1 MAMWRGFLYSVVAL
15 FALTACAPSSYGPL
29 EQPEEALAF
38 SPEDYRIGV
47 GDNLAVNVWRDQ
59 ALSVSVPV
67 RPDGKISMPLIG
79 DVLAADKTAEGLAE
93 EITTK
98 LEKYVRN
105 PQVTVIVTNPSSS
118 DFQHRVRVT
127 GAVQGPQ
134 SLPYRQ
140 GMTVLD
146 LVLMAG
152 GPNEFSQPNAAKLYR
167 RVAGEVKVY
176 PVYLRDILERGN
188 LESNYQLLPGDIVTV
203 PDRAF

>member
-1 MAMWRGFLYSVVAL
+1 MWRVFIYLTMAL
-15 FALTACAPSSYGPL
+15 FALAGCTSSHYGPI

-47 GDNLAVNVWRDQ
+47 GDNLAINVWRDQ
-59 ALSVSVPV
+59 ALSVTVPV

-79 DVLAADKTAEGLAE
+79 DVLAADKTAEGLAD

-105 PQVTVIVTNPSSS
+105 PQVTVIITNPSST

-127 GAVQGPQ
+127 GAVRGPQ
-134 SLPYRQ
+134 SIPYRQ

-152 GPNEFSQPNAAKLYR
+152 GPNEFAQPNAAKLYR

-176 PVYLRDILERGN
+176 PIYLRDILERGN